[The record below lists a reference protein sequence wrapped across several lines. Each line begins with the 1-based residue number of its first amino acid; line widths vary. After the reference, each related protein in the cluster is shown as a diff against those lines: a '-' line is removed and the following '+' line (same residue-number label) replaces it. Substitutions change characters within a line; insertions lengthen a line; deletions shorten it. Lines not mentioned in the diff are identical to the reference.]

1 MARNDFG
8 FGFKPIE
15 EFTFDDCFVRI
26 EQNRV
31 DGIDSD
37 ADLLE
42 RYAELL
48 SSLQQRDDAIFRQ
61 ATNKAALEK
70 YITSHPLD
78 NTAKKYQL
86 RHVLEAKKRIASIE
100 DDSRRKK
107 RKTIAIAASVIGV
120 IAVIVC
126 WLNYSPVKYINV
138 NEAVSISKYGDSIH
152 ISAQTNVPSDLFKM
166 EVESG
171 SNWLKVSGEKGSY
184 TLVVKPN
191 PSSSR
196 NATIKISVP
205 NRLFGEIISWDS
217 KKISISQL
225 SGEPSYITPER
236 GYMSFDKFGEPT
248 EKSNLIITTDGVLE
262 SVASAPDWCNVS
274 FAPIDNG
281 RYECV
286 VTMDKNNGE
295 RRSGQISIR
304 GGDIVQDISIQ
315 QESGLASFIS
325 FNSGS
330 ISVSPREE
338 TKYIDIQTDGSSW
351 SIMSTPSWIEA
362 TDNGNNTLKL
372 VVAENE
378 NDKRSGRLTIKSN
391 NGHTSSL
398 SINQGTSRASYIRA
412 GQTYI
417 KAPTSGLDKYIS
429 VITDGKEWTVS
440 DHPYWI
446 DVTPYEDKL
455 YVEVNSN
462 SGKMRDGEIVLASN
476 NGHRASISVK
486 QDGEPTNFGASE
498 STVYFSKEADSDY
511 VTIYNNSN
519 MSVSASSSNSWIDS
533 YISGRKLHI
542 SCSSNK
548 NSGRRS
554 GTIAIRC
561 GSQTKNITVKQ
572 NGYIPC
578 PNPYCQGGHVWNDY
592 FGWGPC
598 MVCGTRG
605 GQESKW

>member
-1 MARNDFG
+1 MSDNNYS
-8 FGFKPIE
+8 FGFKPIDA
-15 EFTFDDCFVRI
+15 FTFDECFVRI
-26 EQNRV
+26 EQNRIN
-31 DGIDSD
+31 GIDSD
-37 ADLLE
+37 TELLE
-42 RYAELL
+42 RYSELF
-48 SSLQQRDDAIFRQ
+48 SQLQKKDDSIYIK
-61 ATNKAALEK
+61 ATDKSALEK
-70 YITSHPLD
+70 YIASQPLE

-86 RHVLEAKKRIASIE
+86 RHVDEAKKKIGDIDAISK
-100 DDSRRKK
+100 RRKK
-107 RKTIAIAASVIGV
+107 KTTITILSVV
-120 IAVIVC
+120 AVIPILIC
-126 WLNYSPVKYINV
+126 WINYRPVKYINV
-138 NEAVSISKYGDSIH
+138 DESLSITKYGDSIRV
-152 ISAQTNVPSDLFKM
+152 SAQTNVPSDLIKM

-171 SNWLKVSGEKGSY
+171 EGWLQASGSNGNYSIVAQS
-184 TLVVKPN
+184 N
-191 PSSSR
+191 PGSSR
-196 NATIKISVP
+196 FATLKISAP
-205 NRLFGEIISWDS
+205 NRLFGENISWDS
-217 KKISISQL
+217 KSIQISQE
-225 SGEPSYITPER
+225 SGEPTYITPDR
-236 GYMSFDKFGEPT
+236 TSMSFDKFGKPSD
-248 EKSNLIITTDGVLE
+248 KSKMTISTDGVLE

-295 RRSGQISIR
+295 RRYGQISIR
-304 GGDIVQDISIQ
+304 GGNIVQDISIQ
-315 QESGLASFIS
+315 QESGLASFIN
-325 FNSGS
+325 FNNSS
-330 ISVSPREE
+330 ISISPREE
-338 TKYIDIQTDGSSW
+338 TKYIAIQTDGTSW
-351 SIMSTPSWIEA
+351 SIMSKPSWVEA

-378 NDKRSGRLTIKSN
+378 NDKRSGNLTIKSN

-398 SINQGTSRASYIRA
+398 AISQGTSRASYIRT
-412 GQTYI
+412 GQTSI

-446 DVTPYEDKL
+446 NVTSYVDKL
-455 YVEVNSN
+455 YIEVNSN

-498 STVYFSKEADSDY
+498 STVYFSKEAESDY

-519 MSVSASSSNSWIDS
+519 MSVSASSSSSWIDY

-542 SCSSNK
+542 SSSSNK

-554 GTIAIRC
+554 GTITIRC